1 MPVPLVAPIIAGLVA
16 AFSRLIAT
24 RAGMWVVS
32 VLGFLGLSLATQT
45 VAMGPIMDQV
55 ASHMSGVGGELAQ
68 WMGVLNLDRY
78 VSVCLSAYTV
88 GTVKRAFLARRA
100 G

>member
-1 MPVPLVAPIIAGLVA
+1 MPAFLAPLIAAIVAG
-16 AFSRLIAT
+16 FSRLVAT

-32 VLGFLGLSLATQT
+32 VLGFLGLSIATQE
-45 VAMGPIMDQV
+45 VAMGPIMGQV
-55 ASHMSGVGGELAQ
+55 ASHMAGVGGDLAR
-68 WMGVLNLDRY
+68 WMGVLQLDRY